1 MQTIANTPHYML
13 VFDASKNRLYWT
25 PRGFWD
31 KTVKADDLV
40 NSWKKALQSVSSG
53 FTILADATQIK
64 TLLPEWTEMFRQ
76 IQEMAKRSGLA
87 ASAEV
92 LPSDTITQMQASRVS
107 RSSGMQR
114 QVFDS
119 KEEAEKWLDSL

>member
-1 MQTIANTPHYML
+1 MQTIANTPHYTL

-25 PRGFWD
+25 PKGFWD
-31 KTVKADDLV
+31 KTVNAGELV
-40 NSWKKALQSVSSG
+40 NRWKKALQAVSSG
-53 FTILADATQIK
+53 FTILTDATQIK
-64 TLLPEWTEMFRQ
+64 TLPPEWVETFRQ
-76 IQEMAKRSGLA
+76 IQEMAGKSGLA

-92 LPSDTITQMQASRVS
+92 LPPDVITQMQASRVS

-114 QVFDS
+114 QGFAT